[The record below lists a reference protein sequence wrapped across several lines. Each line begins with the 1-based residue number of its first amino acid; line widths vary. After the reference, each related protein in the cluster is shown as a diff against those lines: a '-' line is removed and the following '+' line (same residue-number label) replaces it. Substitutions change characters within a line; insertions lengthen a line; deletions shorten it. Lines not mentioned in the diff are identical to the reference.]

1 MEGGHAEPRHLEG
14 DLGAMGLPLAGDTRA
29 PIIEVR
35 ATDGTGAVQTATPG
49 GPAPAGATGY
59 DQVQVTVA

>member
-1 MEGGHAEPRHLEG
+1 MLSRAISKATWVQWVYRWQAP
-14 DLGAMGLPLAGDTRA
+14 AGTHT
-29 PIIEVR
+29 IQVR